1 MGEFQPDEVYEI
13 PDLETLKT
21 IADPLR
27 TQILE
32 RLVTRPQT
40 VKEIAAK
47 LGLAPSRLYYHIN
60 LLEEHGLIK
69 VVDQRMVANLVE
81 KVYRAT
87 AYNFE
92 AAPSLLSFDTREG
105 KLGINTVLVNT
116 LDATRED
123 LVRSLDARSY
133 ALDMGAPERPRQT
146 IMSRL
151 VHRLPES
158 QAEELQARFKTLLK
172 AFEDAAVDEA
182 WNEDEAHV
190 YALTVAFYPRFDYPA
205 SQEDASNEDASNED
219 ASSERGQKPG
229 AASHEEVSGAGT
241 RHADRDH

>member
-1 MGEFQPDEVYEI
+1 MDEFQPQEVFVI

-60 LLEEHGLIK
+60 LLEEHGLIQ
-69 VVDQRMVANLVE
+69 VVDQRLVANLVE
-81 KVYRAT
+81 KLYRAT

-105 KLGINTVLVNT
+105 KAGINTVMVNA
-116 LDATRED
+116 LDATRDD
-123 LVRSLDARSY
+123 LTRSLEARAY
-133 ALDMGAPERPRQT
+133 ALEMGAPQRPRQT
-146 IMSRL
+146 ILSRL
-151 VHRLPES
+151 VHRLPE
-158 QAEELQARFKTLLK
+158 AEAEALQARFRALMQD
-172 AFEDAAVDEA
+172 FEAAAVDEDWDEA
-182 WNEDEAHV
+182 EAHV
-190 YALTVAFYPRFDYPA
+190 YALTVVFYPRFDYPA
-205 SQEDASNEDASNED
+205 AEEDRSPGDP
-219 ASSERGQKPG
+219 GQG
-229 AASHEEVSGAGT
+229 EA
-241 RHADRDH
+241 